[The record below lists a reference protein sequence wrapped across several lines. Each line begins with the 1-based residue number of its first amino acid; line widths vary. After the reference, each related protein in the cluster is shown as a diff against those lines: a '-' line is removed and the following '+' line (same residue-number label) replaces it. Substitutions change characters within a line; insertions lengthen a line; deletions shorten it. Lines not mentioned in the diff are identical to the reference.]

1 MQTLSIIIP
10 VYNERRTIREIIAN
24 VRASDTASMAKEIVV
39 VDDGSTDG
47 SRDVLR
53 SLPADPSLKVIF
65 QERNTGKGGAL
76 KRGFAEAAG
85 DYLLIQD
92 ADLEYDPADYP
103 LLIEPVRSGRAD
115 VVFGSRNLRP
125 NNVPF
130 SAVYFYGGRLTT
142 RLFNML
148 FGTSFTDIHT
158 CYKLFPARF
167 VPPLLYLPSD
177 DFVFDAVELTRAL
190 ARLGRVVEVPIRYRA
205 RRRAE
210 GKKLDWR
217 QGVRCVLAMLRI
229 RLGLV
234 RPGAFL

>member
-1 MQTLSIIIP
+1 MPTLSIVIP
-10 VYNERRTIREIIAN
+10 AYNERATIRRVLEA
-24 VRASDTASMAKEIVV
+24 VRASDTPGMAKEIII

-47 SRDVLR
+47 TRDVLR
-53 SLPADPSLKVIF
+53 SLPPDPSCRIIF

-103 LLIEPVRSGRAD
+103 ALIEPVRSGRAE

-142 RLFNML
+142 LLFNML

-158 CYKLFPARF
+158 CYKLFPVRF
-167 VPPLLYLPSD
+167 VPQLLRLPSD
-177 DFVFDAVELTRAL
+177 DFVFDAVEFTLAL
-190 ARLGRVVEVPIRYRA
+190 ARRGKVMEVPIRYRA

-210 GKKLDWR
+210 GKKLNWR
-217 QGVRCVLAMLRI
+217 QGVRCVLAMLCI

-234 RPGAFL
+234 RLGAFL

>member
-1 MQTLSIIIP
+1 MPTLSIVIP
-10 VYNERRTIREIIAN
+10 VYNERATIRRVLEA
-24 VRASDTASMAKEIVV
+24 VRASDIPGMAKEIII

-47 SRDVLR
+47 TRDALR
-53 SLPADPSLKVIF
+53 SLPPDPSLKVIF

-76 KRGFAEAAG
+76 KRGFAEIAG

-103 LLIEPVRSGRAD
+103 ALIEPVRSGRAD

-167 VPPLLYLPSD
+167 VPPLLRLPSD
-177 DFVFDAVELTRAL
+177 DFVFDAVELTLAL
-190 ARLGRVVEVPIRYRA
+190 ARRGRVMEVPIRYRA

-210 GKKLDWR
+210 GKKLNWR
-217 QGVRCVLAMLRI
+217 QGARCVLAMLCIRFSPV
-229 RLGLV
+229 RLGT
-234 RPGAFL
+234 FL